1 MSATTAP
8 GDEGATPANPFDLT
22 GRAALVTGSSRG
34 IGLALARALGQAGAS
49 VVLNARSEDALAAA
63 AESLRRHGIEPVTH
77 RVADVTDAGAV
88 DALVADIEAT
98 VGPLDILVNNAG
110 AQHRAP
116 ALEFPE
122 EDFDRLVEI
131 NLKAPFLVARAAG
144 RAMAERGRGKII
156 NVGSVQSQ
164 LGRPTIAPY
173 AATKG
178 GLALLTRGLC
188 ADLGPLGIQ
197 VNCLAPGYF
206 ATELT
211 EALVDDPDF
220 SAWVASRTPAG
231 RWGRVDELG
240 GAAVFLASD
249 ASSFVNGQ
257 VLFVDGGMTAVV

>member
-1 MSATTAP
+1 M
-8 GDEGATPANPFDLT
+8 PANPFDLT
-22 GRAALVTGSSRG
+22 GRVALVTGSSRG
-34 IGLALARALGQAGAS
+34 IGLALARALGQAGAT
-49 VVLNARSEDALAAA
+49 VVLNARSESDLANAADALANDG
-63 AESLRRHGIEPVTH
+63 LDRIER
-77 RVADVTDAGAV
+77 RVADVTDAEAV
-88 DALVADIEAT
+88 DGLIADIEAT
-98 VGPLDILVNNAG
+98 IGPLDIAVNNAG

-116 ALEFPE
+116 ALDFPD

-144 RAMAERGRGKII
+144 RVMAERGRGKII
-156 NVGSVQSQ
+156 NIGSVQSQ

-211 EALVDDPDF
+211 EALVGDPEF
-220 SAWVASRTPAG
+220 SAWVATRTPAG